1 MVKGVK
7 YDWVDVDKISVLD
20 ERYYSPLSD
29 VELEA
34 LRRVIRERGEEFSL
48 ENPVKVNAAN
58 GGGPLILRDGFN
70 RLKIFRELGYKR
82 IYAII
87 RVFEKE
93 EEAVEDAK
101 WGSIE
106 DNWHRGQRDP
116 KQLIELVKKWTADMD
131 EGEVAKLLIG
141 RGFSRSYAY
150 DLVGIVRDEELSEK
164 VVDGEIS
171 LRRAIELIRERKS
184 KIVSDRQTLQGKAR
198 RGHYFRKRS
207 LIRAP
212 QTSTNSERGDLGEK
226 PEGKGDFQEE
236 DILY

>member
-93 EEAVEDAK
+93 EEAVEVVN
-101 WGSIE
+101 IM
-106 DNWHRGQRDP
+106 P
-116 KQLIELVKKWTADMD
+116 KSV
-131 EGEVAKLLIG
+131 
-141 RGFSRSYAY
+141 
-150 DLVGIVRDEELSEK
+150 EELRILASGWRRFLPTEK
-164 VVDGEIS
+164 LTEI
-171 LRRAIELIRERKS
+171 L
-184 KIVSDRQTLQGKAR
+184 KILSG
-198 RGHYFRKRS
+198 
-207 LIRAP
+207 
-212 QTSTNSERGDLGEK
+212 
-226 PEGKGDFQEE
+226 
-236 DILY
+236 